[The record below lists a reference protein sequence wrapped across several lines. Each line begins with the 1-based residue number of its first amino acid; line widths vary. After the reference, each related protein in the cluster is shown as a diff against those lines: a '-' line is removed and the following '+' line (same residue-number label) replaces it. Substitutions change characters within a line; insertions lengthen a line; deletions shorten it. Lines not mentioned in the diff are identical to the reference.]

1 MDNIMFGRIEF
12 TIAYNNIIKILNSIL
27 TTEELEEF
35 ETSCN
40 LIYDSLQY
48 GISNE
53 EDEIIPIQVFSDD
66 NLYSIFRQE
75 INKVFDNILLKFGI
89 KSNIISI
96 TEYLTIFTLL
106 QNLKCNLLE
115 RESYSQIYYGDYG
128 VEDKLYMLLED
139 LINSPIEILKNFDV
153 GDLFW
158 LKVEEYVNTIPIDI
172 NLEMITRA
180 MNISNKDNRFTST
193 ILFKDITENRETIML
208 DLITGLDAVES
219 IIRNNISNYEKH
231 TNITNSL
238 LEICFTYLYYN
249 TGNNFRLT
257 KYVNT
262 DYLNI
267 KFKLNYSHVEITNIL
282 STIDVEK
289 LR

>member
-1 MDNIMFGRIEF
+1 
-12 TIAYNNIIKILNSIL
+12 
-27 TTEELEEF
+27 
-35 ETSCN
+35 
-40 LIYDSLQY
+40 
-48 GISNE
+48 
-53 EDEIIPIQVFSDD
+53 
-66 NLYSIFRQE
+66 
-75 INKVFDNILLKFGI
+75 
-89 KSNIISI
+89 
-96 TEYLTIFTLL
+96 
-106 QNLKCNLLE
+106 
-115 RESYSQIYYGDYG
+115 
-128 VEDKLYMLLED
+128 
-139 LINSPIEILKNFDV
+139 
-153 GDLFW
+153 
-158 LKVEEYVNTIPIDI
+158 
-172 NLEMITRA
+172 

-219 IIRNNISNYEKH
+219 IIRNNISNYEKD

>member
-53 EDEIIPIQVFSDD
+53 EDEIIPIQDFSDD

-75 INKVFDNILLKFGI
+75 TNKVFDNILLKFGI

-139 LINSPIEILKNFDV
+139 LIDSPIEIIENFDV

-219 IIRNNISNYEKH
+219 IIRNNISN
-231 TNITNSL
+231 
-238 LEICFTYLYYN
+238 
-249 TGNNFRLT
+249 FR
-257 KYVNT
+257 
-262 DYLNI
+262 
-267 KFKLNYSHVEITNIL
+267 
-282 STIDVEK
+282 
-289 LR
+289 

>member
-1 MDNIMFGRIEF
+1 
-12 TIAYNNIIKILNSIL
+12 
-27 TTEELEEF
+27 
-35 ETSCN
+35 
-40 LIYDSLQY
+40 
-48 GISNE
+48 
-53 EDEIIPIQVFSDD
+53 
-66 NLYSIFRQE
+66 
-75 INKVFDNILLKFGI
+75 
-89 KSNIISI
+89 
-96 TEYLTIFTLL
+96 
-106 QNLKCNLLE
+106 
-115 RESYSQIYYGDYG
+115 
-128 VEDKLYMLLED
+128 MLLED
-139 LINSPIEILKNFDV
+139 LIDSPIEIIENFDV

-172 NLEMITRA
+172 NLEMIERA

-219 IIRNNISNYEKH
+219 IIRNNISNYEKD

>member
-53 EDEIIPIQVFSDD
+53 EDEIIPIQDFSDD

-106 QNLKCNLLE
+106 VAPGAQK
-115 RESYSQIYYGDYG
+115 SQF
-128 VEDKLYMLLED
+128 KPNFFLNS
-139 LINSPIEILKNFDV
+139 INDCEAK
-153 GDLFW
+153 
-158 LKVEEYVNTIPIDI
+158 
-172 NLEMITRA
+172 A
-180 MNISNKDNRFTST
+180 
-193 ILFKDITENRETIML
+193 
-208 DLITGLDAVES
+208 
-219 IIRNNISNYEKH
+219 
-231 TNITNSL
+231 
-238 LEICFTYLYYN
+238 
-249 TGNNFRLT
+249 
-257 KYVNT
+257 
-262 DYLNI
+262 
-267 KFKLNYSHVEITNIL
+267 
-282 STIDVEK
+282 
-289 LR
+289 